1 MAITRHPRRRGA
13 LVGIAGVLLVA
24 ACSSDA
30 STPQDDPTDVA
41 PASAAPTAA
50 PTPTDAPSTD
60 APSTDAPSTDAPTS
74 EPAATE
80 PAEPAKSP
88 VMIAAIIDATG
99 PSAGPPQAA
108 EIIQA
113 WGAFINAKGG
123 INGHPVTI
131 EVADNGGDA
140 AKSQSI
146 LDDMVAKKPIMILLA
161 SASTES
167 AMAESLGTTGIPIL
181 GVGYNPS
188 VWGGD
193 IEAFQLRCSTDPGA
207 AVACALP
214 NAFPLTTTFGAVVDE
229 QVLAAQTVGATTLV
243 TAACAEVD
251 SCSQAAP
258 VFSTTAAALGLTDL
272 GVTKV
277 SSSAPDYN
285 AECIQWI
292 QQGVDFIQLS
302 LSGSAGAKIFS
313 DCSDQ
318 GYTGTFGASAGSVRG
333 DLITTEG
340 ITLAGGLN
348 AFPWWVDDAPV
359 VEYRDALTAAG
370 LDDDAINDP
379 TATGIWGALQ
389 LFAKA
394 NAELGD
400 DPTAAEAM
408 DNMYTVKDE
417 TLDGLIAPVTFTKG
431 ELAKHRPC
439 FWPYVLKDGEFTNP
453 LGGLKYQCYPPE

>member
-1 MAITRHPRRRGA
+1 MITNRHSMRRAAIA
-13 LVGIAGVLLVA
+13 GIAGLLLVA
-24 ACSSDA
+24 SCSSDA
-30 STPQDDPTDVA
+30 GTTKPVATGA
-41 PASAAPTAA
+41 PASAAPTDA
-50 PTPTDAPSTD
+50 PTTDSA
-60 APSTDAPSTDAPTS
+60 STDAPTTDA
-74 EPAATE
+74 PTTDAPTTE
-80 PAEPAKSP
+80 PAVPAKSP
-88 VMIAAIIDATG
+88 VVIAAIIDATG
-99 PSAGPPQAA
+99 PSSGPPQGA

-113 WGAFINAKGG
+113 WGTFINAKGG

-140 AKSQSI
+140 AKSQTI
-146 LDDMVAKKPIMILLA
+146 LDEMVAKKPVMILLE

-167 AMAESLGTTGIPIL
+167 SIAEGLGKSGIPIL
-181 GVGYNPS
+181 GVGYNPA

-193 IEAFQLRCSTDPGA
+193 IEAFQLHCSTDPGA
-207 AVACALP
+207 PVPCALP
-214 NAFPLTTTFGAVVDE
+214 NAFTLTTTFGAVVDE
-229 QVLAAQTVGATTLV
+229 QVLAAQSVGAKTLV

-272 GVTKV
+272 GVVKV

-285 AECIQWI
+285 AECIQWV

-302 LSGSAGAKIFS
+302 LGGAAGAKIFS
-313 DCSDQ
+313 DCTDQ

-333 DLITTEG
+333 ELITTEG
-340 ITLAGGLN
+340 IKLAGGLN

-359 VEYRDALTAAG
+359 VEYRDALNAAG
-370 LDDDAINDP
+370 LKDDAINDP

-394 NAELGD
+394 NANLGD
-400 DPTAAEAM
+400 DPTAAEAL

-431 ELAKHRPC
+431 ELATHRPC
-439 FWPYVLKDGEFTNP
+439 FWPFVLEDGKFTNP
-453 LGGLKYQCYPPE
+453 LGGLKYQCYPAQ

>member
-1 MAITRHPRRRGA
+1 MLVVASCGSSKTTATTSGA
-13 LVGIAGVLLVA
+13 T
-24 ACSSDA
+24 DA
-30 STPQDDPTDVA
+30 P
-41 PASAAPTAA
+41 APTAA
-50 PTPTDAPSTD
+50 ATTVAAAPTDAPT
-60 APSTDAPSTDAPTS
+60 TDAPTTDAPTT

-80 PAEPAKSP
+80 PAAPAKSP
-88 VMIAAIIDATG
+88 IVIAAIVDATG
-99 PSAGPPQAA
+99 PSGGPPQAP

-113 WGAFINAKGG
+113 WGTFINAKGG

-131 EVADNGGDA
+131 EVGDTGGDA
-140 AKSQSI
+140 AKSQTI
-146 LDDMVAKKPIMILLA
+146 LDEMVAKKPVMILLE
-161 SASTES
+161 STSTES
-167 AMAESLGTTGIPIL
+167 AMAESLGKTGIPIL

-193 IEAFQLRCSTDPGA
+193 IESFQLHCSTDPGA
-207 AVACALP
+207 SVACALP
-214 NAFPLTTTFGAVVDE
+214 NAFTLTTTFGAVVDE

-258 VFSTTAAALGLTDL
+258 VFSATAAALGLKDL

-277 SSSAPDYN
+277 SSTAPDYN
-285 AECIQWI
+285 AECIQWV

-302 LSGSAGAKIFS
+302 LGGAAGAKIFS
-313 DCSDQ
+313 DCTDQ

-340 ITLAGGLN
+340 INLAGGLN

-359 VEYRDALTAAG
+359 VEYRDALTAGG
-370 LDDDAINDP
+370 LKDDAINDP
-379 TATGIWGALQ
+379 TATGMWGALQ

-394 NAELGD
+394 NAKLSD

-417 TLDGLIAPVTFTKG
+417 TLGGLIAPVTFTKG

-439 FWPYVLKDGEFTNP
+439 FWPFVLKDGKFTNP
-453 LGGLKYQCYPPE
+453 LGGLKYQCYPPA